1 MPTNRSRIVGCL
13 FISFLLGT
21 LFLRLGDGQT
31 DARTRLGLMFVVMG
45 YFSFSSTNALPSVL
59 VERDVFYRQR
69 DAKYYKPLPYLIANI
84 LADVHTPHTPAFPHS
99 TVSAPHI
106 PEGQQLTLPHCHRCR

>member
-69 DAKYYKPLPYLIANI
+69 DAKYYKPLPYLTANI
-84 LADVHTPHTPAFPHS
+84 LADVHFT
-99 TVSAPHI
+99 PHI
-106 PEGQQLTLPHCHRCR
+106 PHMPTPHSRKEGQKLTVQHCHRCR